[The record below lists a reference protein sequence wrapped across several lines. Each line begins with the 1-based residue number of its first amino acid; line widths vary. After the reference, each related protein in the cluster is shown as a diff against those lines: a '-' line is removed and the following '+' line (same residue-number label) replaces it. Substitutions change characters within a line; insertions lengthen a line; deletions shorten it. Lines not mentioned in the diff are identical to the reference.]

1 MKKEHEEKPAE
12 DLFRDRCTPDA
23 KDDEIARLK
32 AEINDW
38 QDKYLRTLADAENE
52 KRRAGLDAQS
62 AIDARISAFAAAML
76 PLADNVKIA
85 FGTVSD
91 PAVKQGLMQIISAFE
106 AALDKQGIRKIK
118 TVGEAFDP
126 KLHHVV
132 TQLEGTEYA
141 AGTVAKELAA
151 GYTLDENKVLREALV
166 ATAK

>member
-1 MKKEHEEKPAE
+1 M
-12 DLFRDRCTPDA
+12 FRDRCTPDA

-32 AEINDW
+32 AEISGW
-38 QDKYLRTLADAENE
+38 QDKYLRALADAENE
-52 KRRAGLDAQS
+52 KRRASLDAQNT
-62 AIDARISAFAAAML
+62 IDARISAFATDML
-76 PLADNVKIA
+76 PVADNIKIA
-85 FGTVSD
+85 LGAVSD
-91 PAVKQGLMQIISAFE
+91 PAVKQGLEQIISAFE
-106 AALDKQGIRKIK
+106 VALERQGIKKIK

-132 TQLEGTEYA
+132 TQLEGTEHT